1 MANRI
6 LKSQNSKYMNQQVIK
21 LVQQINTFGDMKLKG
36 LKIDLFQ
43 WCFGIHIG
51 DCNIT
56 VAINYIFSLIWR
68 CYSPKRDVLD

>member
-6 LKSQNSKYMNQQVIK
+6 LKIQNPKYMNQQVIK

-36 LKIDLFQ
+36 LKIDLLQ

-56 VAINYIFSLIWR
+56 NRNF
-68 CYSPKRDVLD
+68 